1 MLINPYTPGTT
12 FKNFPDLDSK
22 LVKHYDR
29 LYDTTIDFEISPRYC
44 YETGLKIGFRDMYYY
59 IDQLYNNQPNS
70 IVDVGCGEC
79 VWKNWFPNIVGFD
92 PNTNE
97 FSKQDFVDFFD
108 KDFSKG
114 HTKHWDCGMA
124 INSIHFID
132 WDNIPNQIDLAMNIV
147 KDQFLF
153 TFNFNMISN
162 KPTSPT
168 SNKPTLP
175 TSNKPTLPMEQLI
188 LLFDQ
193 MLSSSVYSIK
203 LLDYPVLRG
212 VSERQL
218 NNWTQANGHVRF
230 ILSHKNKDAK

>member
-1 MLINPYTPGTT
+1 MLIHPYTPGTT

-29 LYDTTIDFEISPRYC
+29 LYDTAIDFEITPRYF

-70 IVDVGCGEC
+70 VVDVGCGEC

-124 INSIHFID
+124 LNSIHFGD
-132 WDNIPNQIDLAMNIV
+132 WDRIPNQIDLAMNIV

-153 TFNFNMISN
+153 TFNFNVI
-162 KPTSPT
+162 
-168 SNKPTLP
+168 
-175 TSNKPTLPMEQLI
+175 SNKPTLPMKQLI

-193 MLSSSVYSIK
+193 MLSSSVYNIK

-212 VSERQL
+212 ASERQL
-218 NNWTQANGHVRF
+218 NSWSHVNGHVRF